1 VLLGMFTVGAT
12 AGIASVWLSGAFLKA
27 IDPEYTGRVSSVTS
41 LGDMTLV
48 PLSLP
53 VLGAIA
59 GATSVLTST
68 LIFGLTMSLLC
79 LMFATRKAIATLT

>member
-1 VLLGMFTVGAT
+1 
-12 AGIASVWLSGAFLKA
+12 
-27 IDPEYTGRVSSVTS
+27 
-41 LGDMTLV
+41 MTLV

-59 GATSVLTST
+59 GATSVLAST
-68 LIFGLTMSLLC
+68 LTCGLAMSALC

>member
-1 VLLGMFTVGAT
+1 
-12 AGIASVWLSGAFLKA
+12 
-27 IDPEYTGRVSSVTS
+27 
-41 LGDMTLV
+41 MTLM

-59 GATSVLTST
+59 GATSVLIST

-79 LMFATRKAIATLT
+79 LTFATRKAIAALT